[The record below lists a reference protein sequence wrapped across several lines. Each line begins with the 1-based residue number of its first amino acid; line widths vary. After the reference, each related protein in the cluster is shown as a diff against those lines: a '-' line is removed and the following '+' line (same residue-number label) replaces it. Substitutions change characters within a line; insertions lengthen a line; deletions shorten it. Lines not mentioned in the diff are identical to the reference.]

1 MSEAILELDMV
12 GVAAAIRAGEVSSLE
27 VTRACLDRIERLQP
41 HLNAFIALDSQHALE
56 AAQRADQALAR
67 SESIGPLHGVPLAH
81 KDLVYRR
88 GRVSTGGSKILR
100 GQVATH
106 TATALARLDNAG
118 ALDLG
123 TLNMSEFAAGGTG
136 HNEHYGDCI
145 NPWSE
150 DLASVGEGRATG
162 GSSSGSGVA
171 VAARMLFGA
180 LGSDTGGSVR
190 LPAALCGVVGLK
202 PSEGRISKHGVIA
215 RSWSM
220 DTLGPLTRSVRDS
233 ARLLSIVA
241 GRDANDPTTS
251 EMAVPDYE
259 VGIDQS
265 IAKRRI
271 GVARNSYFES
281 VEADVD
287 SVLKNVAQTLEAS
300 GAEVVP
306 VDVPDPS
313 IAFGLAE
320 IMVKSEAAAL
330 HEPWL
335 RERPEDYSIAIRS
348 VIEAGLFIPA
358 ARYLQAVR
366 LRAKLL
372 DEFCRE
378 VFSKVDAVLLP
389 ATPMAAPLL
398 RDCDPNSS
406 SGAAQTMAQFPRFTR
421 PFSYLGLPVLCVPG
435 GFSEQG
441 LPISFQLVG
450 APFNESLLLNI
461 GHRYQQETNWHLR
474 APPLQALV

>member
-1 MSEAILELDMV
+1 MSDVLLELDMV
-12 GVAAAIRAGEVSSLE
+12 GIATLIRTGEVSSVE
-27 VTRACLDRIERLQP
+27 ITRACIDRIERLQP
-41 HLNAFIALDSQHALE
+41 HLNAFIALDSQSALE
-56 AAQRADQALAR
+56 AAQRADHALA
-67 SESIGPLHGVPLAH
+67 SSTDVGPLHGVPLAH
-81 KDLVYRR
+81 KDLIYRR
-88 GRVSTGGSKILR
+88 GRISTGGSKILR

-106 TATALARLDNAG
+106 TASALTRLDEAG

-123 TLNMSEFAAGGTG
+123 SLNMSEFAAGGTG
-136 HNEHYGDCI
+136 HNEHHGDCI
-145 NPWSE
+145 NPW
-150 DLASVGEGRATG
+150 GEARAPG
-162 GSSSGSGVA
+162 GSSSGSGVS

-202 PSEGRISKHGVIA
+202 PSGGRVSKHGVIP

-233 ARLLSIVA
+233 ARLLSIIA
-241 GRDANDPTTS
+241 GRDDNDPS
-251 EMAVPDYE
+251 SSVVAVPDYE
-259 VGIDQS
+259 ACLDQPLT
-265 IAKRRI
+265 KRRI
-271 GVARNSYFES
+271 GIARSAYFDE

-287 SVLKNVAQTLEAS
+287 SVLQGVAQTLKAS
-300 GAEVVP
+300 GAEVIP
-306 VDVPDPS
+306 LDIPDPS

-320 IMVKSEAAAL
+320 VMVKSEAAAV
-330 HEPWL
+330 HESWL
-335 RERPEDYSIAIRS
+335 RDRPEDYSIAIRS

-358 ARYLQAVR
+358 THYLQAMR

-398 RDCDPNSS
+398 RDCDPNST
-406 SGAAQTMAQFPRFTR
+406 SGAARAMAQFPRFTR
-421 PFSYLGLPVLCVPG
+421 PFSYLGLPALSVPG

-441 LPISFQLVG
+441 LPISFQLLG
-450 APFNESLLLNI
+450 APFDESLLLNI
-461 GHRYQQETNWHLR
+461 GHRYQQETNWHQR
-474 APPLQALV
+474 TPPLQAYL